1 MNSPC
6 SQCEKKLDYSY
17 HMRKYTS
24 QVQKLKKTSQLLAIL
39 FVVFIQL
46 SDAAVLFQEGDSAEF
61 SETRL
66 PNTTDCN
73 LALQHGSGV
82 MHTFFA
88 IGNGCNVYPFFATW
102 NGCKV
107 CLFCNPYFL
116 FQHTS

>member
-1 MNSPC
+1 
-6 SQCEKKLDYSY
+6 
-17 HMRKYTS
+17 MRKHTS
-24 QVQKLKKTSQLLAIL
+24 QVQKLKKTGQLLAIL

-82 MHTFFA
+82 KYTLFLQPAVIYTF
-88 IGNGCNVYPFFATW
+88 PFNIVHSHIVLHKPRDSDFYQT
-102 NGCKV
+102 
-107 CLFCNPYFL
+107 
-116 FQHTS
+116 